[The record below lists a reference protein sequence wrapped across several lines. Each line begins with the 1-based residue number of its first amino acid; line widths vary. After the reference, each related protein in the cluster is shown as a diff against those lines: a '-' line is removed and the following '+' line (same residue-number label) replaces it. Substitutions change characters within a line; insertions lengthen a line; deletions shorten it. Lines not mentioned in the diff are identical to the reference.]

1 LWAKAWNALQE
12 NSLIA
17 WIFGNGIGWF
27 PIDYTKGSTLV
38 QTMVFPHSFFLEI
51 LYLNGIIGFL
61 LIFGGLSFLLVAAV
75 ITAKLDS
82 GEKYGILLKCILV
95 VYLIWIVLCSLNFPF
110 YSKYSQYPLAFILGV
125 LFVLLERRH
134 SCRQN
139 KAGNK

>member
-1 LWAKAWNALQE
+1 
-12 NSLIA
+12 
-17 WIFGNGIGWF
+17 
-27 PIDYTKGSTLV
+27 
-38 QTMVFPHSFFLEI
+38 MVFPHSFFLEI